1 MKRLINY
8 WSMFNNK
15 INFFRL
21 FVIVYVCVFVPSSIV
36 LRLLSNFFPTRPI
49 SLSLLA
55 VVFLL
60 LLFSMPTIIKKINYR
75 DLVFFGFF
83 AICFLMLAIRQ
94 SFTSGI
100 ASSIKTILTSCI
112 LYFLVFRYSQE
123 KTEYKFIAL
132 GFYIIT
138 LCLFAYSIYHKLT
151 SSFEDMTNSYFA
163 SLSSAIVLSH
173 VLFVNKKRWILI
185 VGIILCVLGLVASYL
200 FGSRG
205 PIVLFAVYGLYLL
218 YRKIFAKSKNK
229 TFIAI
234 IIILLFL
241 FLVFFFLV
249 LTNVLVSNGTIKQ
262 DSALVKIYLTMFS
275 SSGRNVLYRMVFIG
289 TKYYFPFGNGLFG
302 DRPLTSLFIY
312 SAEDPVNFGAIPQ
325 TFHTTY
331 SHNIVLEFLASF
343 GWIGSF
349 LILSFLI
356 IYLKNNFS
364 RIYIEKSKLSIF
376 LPLLFIGVFSL
387 LLSNS
392 FIISDYFWGFCG
404 ICLSILSSCSK
415 KHIPAKSEF
424 VVISI

>member
-1 MKRLINY
+1 MKHLINY
-8 WSMFNNK
+8 WSAFNNK

-21 FVIVYVCVFVPSSIV
+21 FVIFYVCVFIPTSIV

-49 SLSLLA
+49 SLSLLV

-60 LLFSMPTIIKKINYR
+60 LLFSAPAIIKMINYR

-94 SFTSGI
+94 NFTSGI
-100 ASSIKTILTSCI
+100 VSSIKTILTSCV

-123 KTEYKFIAL
+123 KTEYKYLAF

-138 LCLFAYSIYHKLT
+138 FCLFCYSIYHKLT
-151 SSFEDMTNSYFA
+151 SRFEDMTNSYFA

-185 VGIILCVLGLVASYL
+185 VGIILCALGFTASYL

-205 PIVLFAVYGLYLL
+205 PIVLFVVYVLYLL
-218 YRKIFAKSKNK
+218 YRKVFAKNKNK
-229 TFIAI
+229 TLIGI

-241 FLVFFFLV
+241 FLALSFHV
-249 LTNVLVSNGTIKQ
+249 LTKTLVSNGIIKQ
-262 DSALVKIYLTMFS
+262 DSALAKIYFAMFS

-343 GWIGSF
+343 GWIGSLLIVLF
-349 LILSFLI
+349 LIV
-356 IYLKNNFS
+356 YLKNNFS
-364 RIYIEKSKLSIF
+364 TICIEKTKLSIF
-376 LPLLFIGVFSL
+376 LPLLFIGIFSL

-392 FIISDYFWGFCG
+392 FIVSDYFWAFCG

-415 KHIPAKSEF
+415 KRIPVKLEF
-424 VVISI
+424 VVINI